1 MVRIILC
8 GCNGQMGKAITNS
21 VAERSDCEI
30 VAGIDINTERYS
42 DYPVFKNINECDVAA
57 DLVIDF
63 SHPSL
68 LTSLLTYCKSKKYPV
83 VIATTG
89 LSEEQKEE
97 IAEASK
103 EIPVFFSANMS
114 IGVSLISELAKKAA
128 KVLSG
133 NFDIEIVEMH
143 HNKKIDAPSGTALM
157 LADSISQVLDEK
169 PVYEYNR
176 HAKRERRSKNEIG
189 IHAVRGGTIVGEHEV
204 IFAGHDEI
212 IKISHSARSKE
223 IFAVGAVN
231 AGIFIADKEPGL
243 YAMADFVSA
252 Q

>member
-1 MVRIILC
+1 
-8 GCNGQMGKAITNS
+8 
-21 VAERSDCEI
+21 
-30 VAGIDINTERYS
+30 
-42 DYPVFKNINECDVAA
+42 
-57 DLVIDF
+57 
-63 SHPSL
+63 
-68 LTSLLTYCKSKKYPV
+68 
-83 VIATTG
+83 
-89 LSEEQKEE
+89 
-97 IAEASK
+97 
-103 EIPVFFSANMS
+103 
-114 IGVSLISELAKKAA
+114 
-128 KVLSG
+128 
-133 NFDIEIVEMH
+133 MH

>member
-1 MVRIILC
+1 MIRIILC

-21 VAERSDCEI
+21 VAERDDCEI

-42 DYPVFKNINECDVAA
+42 DYPVFVSISDCDVAA

-68 LTSLLTYCKSKKYPV
+68 LTPLLSYCKERKYPA

-89 LSEEQKEE
+89 LSEEQKAE

-114 IGVSLISELAKKAA
+114 IGVSLLSELAKKAA

-133 NFDIEIVEMH
+133 SFDIEIVEMH

-157 LADSISQVLDEK
+157 LADSVSQVLDEK

-189 IHAVRGGTIVGEHEV
+189 IHSVRGGTIVGEHEI
-204 IFAGHDEI
+204 IFAGHDEV
-212 IKISHSARSKE
+212 IKLCHSAMSKE